1 MTLLERFCFGQ
12 PPVTFFRR
20 ELDLND
26 VQRKAAYRLFLVLM
40 TISFIA
46 ATLHPPTVIAQAI
59 VFAMLLQQI
68 MTNTRISERYAI
80 QFIGWLLTG
89 VALSISTSV
98 IVQGQPWFLLPW
110 SFFVLTASML
120 HARKHRTPNF
130 IGIVYVVTVLYSP
143 DDPVHGIEQ
152 ALWMI
157 PIAGV
162 FTLGL
167 SLIAQWFLW
176 PLSPMDLL
184 QLKLKK
190 SLDTSMGHLQKLQ
203 MAMPPE
209 GSEKSLN
216 LVAVQPGQTTELL
229 SLLEQVIRSKEY
241 PRRYVG
247 AWLDLVFDIE
257 TLGSIFSELLRRRL
271 KDPSALPLMDED
283 HRALVHLGIA
293 IAAIKQSLASTTQ
306 PRARPHVKDIEDHS
320 LDETRPHQPVLKR
333 AIDATNR
340 IQRGFLI
347 LHETSPLL
355 ETGGS
360 KIESDETTPKPLQDL
375 LSTGPISMNDLKWAM
390 KTTIATMVAFLF
402 VQSLDHSSINTA
414 MVTCVLVADISLGAD
429 YRKSLLRFFG
439 ALLGGIFGISFIVV
453 IQPLLD
459 TIGGYLIGISP
470 VLFLAAWVGSAGP
483 RVATIGVQIGF
494 AFALSVLDQMG
505 PAQDI
510 DVLWF
515 RVLGILLGII
525 IAGVIDA
532 FLWPERSLSMA
543 KDRLVR
549 VLDAL
554 DLSMRRNLVEFNKTS
569 SAYLLKVADNLLS
582 EGRQLLD
589 NAILEP
595 GGHHKDQQKKIEET
609 RAIGR
614 SLTILMKIIQSR
626 HRYYL
631 DPEFLDMADP
641 LKEVMAQLRLAY
653 ADEFEQL
660 HIALERLENP
670 ESSGLSAA
678 WARVDTSV
686 TAVISSGSILPK
698 DVDTILA
705 TKDLE
710 ERMVKEVLNTRAL
723 ITQWINQYHKA
734 SEDSTM
740 PPSPHESS
748 HES

>member
-1 MTLLERFCFGQ
+1 
-12 PPVTFFRR
+12 
-20 ELDLND
+20 
-26 VQRKAAYRLFLVLM
+26 
-40 TISFIA
+40 
-46 ATLHPPTVIAQAI
+46 
-59 VFAMLLQQI
+59 
-68 MTNTRISERYAI
+68 
-80 QFIGWLLTG
+80 
-89 VALSISTSV
+89 
-98 IVQGQPWFLLPW
+98 
-110 SFFVLTASML
+110 VLTASML
-120 HARKHRTPNF
+120 HARKHRAPNF

-157 PIAGV
+157 PIVGV
-162 FTLGL
+162 LTLGL

-216 LVAVQPGQTTELL
+216 LVAVEPGQTTELL

-257 TLGSIFSELLRRRL
+257 TLGSNFSELLRRRL

-283 HRALVHLGIA
+283 QRALVHLGIA

-306 PRARPHVKDIEDHS
+306 PRARPPVKDIEDHS
-320 LDETRPHQPVLKR
+320 LDETRPHQPFLKR

-360 KIESDETTPKPLQDL
+360 KIESDEITPKPLQDL
-375 LSTGPISMNDLKWAM
+375 LSTGPISINDLKWAM
-390 KTTIATMVAFLF
+390 KTTIATMVAFLI
-402 VQSLDHSSINTA
+402 VQSLDHSNINTA

-439 ALLGGIFGISFIVV
+439 ALLGGLFGISFIVV

-470 VLFLAAWVGSAGP
+470 ILFLAAWVGSAGP

-505 PAQDI
+505 PVQDI

-554 DLSMRRNLVEFNKTS
+554 DLSMRRNLVEFNQTS
-569 SAYLLKVADNLLS
+569 SAYLLKVADNLLI

-595 GGHHKDQQKKIEET
+595 GGHHQDQQKKIEET

-660 HIALERLENP
+660 HIALDRLETP
-670 ESSGLSAA
+670 DASGLAA
-678 WARVDTSV
+678 VWGRVDT
-686 TAVISSGSILPK
+686 AAKEVIASGSILPK

-710 ERMVKEVLNTRAL
+710 ERMVKEVLHTRAL
-723 ITQWINQYHKA
+723 ITHWLHRYHKE

-740 PPSPHESS
+740 PLSPDEGSKS
-748 HES
+748 

>member
-1 MTLLERFCFGQ
+1 
-12 PPVTFFRR
+12 
-20 ELDLND
+20 
-26 VQRKAAYRLFLVLM
+26 M

-46 ATLHPPTVIAQAI
+46 ATLHPPTVIAEAI
-59 VFAMLLQQI
+59 VFAMLFQQI

-89 VALSISTSV
+89 VTLSISTSV

-120 HARKHRTPNF
+120 HARKHRAPNF

-143 DDPVHGIEQ
+143 DDPGHGIDQ

-157 PIAGV
+157 PVGV
-162 FTLGL
+162 LTMGL

-190 SLDTSMGHLQKLQ
+190 SLDTSTGHLQKLQ

-209 GSEKSLN
+209 GSEKVLN

-241 PRRYVG
+241 PRRYIG

-283 HRALVHLGIA
+283 QRALVQLSIA
-293 IAAIKQSLASTTQ
+293 ITSIKHSLASTTQ
-306 PRARPHVKDIEDHS
+306 PTDRPILKGIDDHS
-320 LDETRPHQPVLKR
+320 LDETRPNQPFLKR

-347 LHETSPLL
+347 LRETSPLL

-360 KIESDETTPKPLQDL
+360 KIESDETMPKPLEAL
-375 LSTGPISMNDLKWAM
+375 LSTGPLSMKDLKWAM
-390 KTTIATMVAFLF
+390 KTTIATMVALLF
-402 VQSLDHSSINTA
+402 VQSLHQSNISTA
-414 MVTCVLVADISLGAD
+414 MVTCVLVADTSLGAD
-429 YRKSLLRFFG
+429 YRTSLLRFFG
-439 ALLGGIFGISFIVV
+439 ALLGGLFGISFIVV

-470 VLFLAAWVGSAGP
+470 ILFLSAWVGSASP
-483 RVATIGVQIGF
+483 RLATIGVQIGF
-494 AFALSVLDQMG
+494 AFAISVIDQMG

-595 GGHHKDQQKKIEET
+595 GGHHKDQQKKIEDT

-660 HIALERLENP
+660 HIALDRLENL

-705 TKDLE
+705 MKDLE
-710 ERMVKEVLNTRAL
+710 ERMVKEVLHTRAL
-723 ITQWINQYHKA
+723 ITHWLNRYQKE
-734 SEDSTM
+734 SEDGTM
-740 PPSPHESS
+740 L
-748 HES
+748 